1 MNFTALELRQ
11 LALPLVAF
19 IALLGAGSALVTWAE
34 SRLDAQASVL
44 ADARGERSRT
54 KERLMRIAEE
64 EKEVKEKLE
73 VYQHL
78 KTLGILGDERRLE
91 WADAM
96 TRIRTERELP
106 DLRYRVERQ
115 RSLVSVPGKP
125 APVDFYASTMRVEL
139 LLLHEADL
147 LRFLGDL
154 RQSGNAYYSVRSC
167 ALARTGQPAAVA
179 GLSPRLRAECEIDLI
194 TIMDRAAKT

>member
-19 IALLGAGSALVTWAE
+19 IALLGAGSALITWTE
-34 SRLDAQASVL
+34 SRLGAQASVL
-44 ADARGERSRT
+44 ADARGERSRAR
-54 KERLMRIAEE
+54 ERLMRIAEE
-64 EKEVKEKLE
+64 EKEVKAKLE

-106 DLRYRVERQ
+106 DLR
-115 RSLVSVPGKP
+115 
-125 APVDFYASTMRVEL
+125 
-139 LLLHEADL
+139 
-147 LRFLGDL
+147 
-154 RQSGNAYYSVRSC
+154 
-167 ALARTGQPAAVA
+167 
-179 GLSPRLRAECEIDLI
+179 
-194 TIMDRAAKT
+194 